1 MEVKEIIKE
10 SERRLNKLKVLLNF
24 FNHSQLIAISVRTKV
39 IHDIFASN
47 KELDVNKL
55 ELFHLQYTDSLLE
68 VLVKLKKNLE
78 QKYVLIANEIEI
90 NKDMIAALENQV
102 GQDDFSEKVKN
113 HSSIIRNFLEQL
125 YQQLAF
131 SSSVNQ
137 PLFLDEKNSLS
148 AQRGIEFYRKISRD
162 DFEKMTS
169 QLSNSVYEYGNFRI
183 EKKLLGKINI
193 QKFQFK
199 FLCGLQFNN
208 QFIEIY
214 EFIHSNEHFVYFKE
228 QFQFQSMQLK
238 DFQTIDFSK
247 NKSNKNQIITDLK
260 TKNSELSQK
269 ASQNL
274 RAIPQ
279 EVEEVLNDYY
289 EKIAALEF
297 LENLQ
302 NIDEQTNIL
311 RTMLN
316 INIK

>member
-1 MEVKEIIKE
+1 MEGKEIIKE
-10 SERRLNKLKVLLNF
+10 SERRLNKLKILLNF

-47 KELDVNKL
+47 KELDINKL
-55 ELFHLQYTDSLLE
+55 ELFHLQFTDSLLD

-102 GQDDFSEKVKN
+102 GQEVFSEKVKN
-113 HSSIIRNFLEQL
+113 HNAIMQSFFGQL
-125 YQQLAF
+125 YQNLAF
-131 SSSVNQ
+131 SSSVDK
-137 PLFLDEKNSLS
+137 PIHLDEKTSLS
-148 AQRGIEFYRKISRD
+148 AQIGIEYYRKISRTD
-162 DFEKMTS
+162 YEKLAA
-169 QLSNSVYEYGNFRI
+169 QVANSVYEYTNFRI
-183 EKKLLGKINI
+183 EKKLLGKLNI
-193 QKFQFK
+193 QKFQVK

-214 EFIHSNEHFVYFKE
+214 EFIHLNEHFVYFKE
-228 QFQFQSMQLK
+228 QFQFQGIQLK
-238 DFQTIDFSK
+238 DFQNIDFSK
-247 NKSNKNQIITDLK
+247 NESNKNQIIIDLK

-269 ASQNL
+269 ASHNL
-274 RAIPQ
+274 RAIPHD
-279 EVEEVLNDYY
+279 VEEVLNEYY

-311 RTMLN
+311 RTMLT